1 MGWGESLTD
10 PELTTAIMYKRG
22 SFLQDLVEQP
32 PRLSEPFKMFLLPLL
47 ILTFARVSSGES
59 LFTDET
65 LHERVA
71 TQTPWSFAGATGP
84 LAWAGM
90 EPQTWAAC
98 STSKLQSPIDLDS
111 SYKVYGS
118 KPEFSVPV
126 TSPMPCLYNGH
137 TFKVNMT
144 EAHVLTKYG
153 GQDYSLNQFHFH
165 TPSEHF
171 IDGDYFPLEMHFVH
185 HRVSGMCSLCF
196 PLWFQGHDQVL
207 IQI

>member
-1 MGWGESLTD
+1 
-10 PELTTAIMYKRG
+10 
-22 SFLQDLVEQP
+22 
-32 PRLSEPFKMFLLPLL
+32 MFLLPLL

-144 EAHVLTKYG
+144 DAHVLTKYG

-207 IQI
+207 IHI